1 MLLEASH
8 GRWSVLSA
16 TLSTTTQKSV
26 LAKWM
31 VDQVV
36 YVGDHSGEDKGFD
49 AEDHLSKDEEFVV
62 ERKVEDNIGGTNT
75 FW

>member
-36 YVGDHSGEDKGFD
+36 YVGDHLGEDEGFD
-49 AEDHLSKDEEFVV
+49 AEDHLSKDEEFDV
-62 ERKVEDNIGGTNT
+62 ERKVEENFGGTNT

>member
-1 MLLEASH
+1 
-8 GRWSVLSA
+8 
-16 TLSTTTQKSV
+16 
-26 LAKWM
+26 M

-49 AEDHLSKDEEFVV
+49 AEDHLSKDEESDV
-62 ERKVEDNIGGTNT
+62 ERKEEDIGGTNT